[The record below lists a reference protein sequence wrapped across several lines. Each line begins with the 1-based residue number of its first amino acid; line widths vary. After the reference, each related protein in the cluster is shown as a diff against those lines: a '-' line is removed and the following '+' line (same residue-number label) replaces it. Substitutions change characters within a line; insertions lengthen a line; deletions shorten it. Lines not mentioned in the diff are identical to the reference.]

1 MTATENV
8 DSQKW
13 YKFLLDKNE
22 MNVIIK
28 KAKSCSSVSNIGRRN
43 IDRICHRHLLIV
55 TDRLCHQ
62 DVSPG
67 SLSSISENLQR
78 SNCSIKNSRPI

>member
-28 KAKSCSSVSNIGRRN
+28 KAKAAK
-43 IDRICHRHLLIV
+43 
-55 TDRLCHQ
+55 
-62 DVSPG
+62 PF
-67 SLSSISENLQR
+67 
-78 SNCSIKNSRPI
+78 

>member
-28 KAKSCSSVSNIGRRN
+28 KAKAAVALVTSDV
-43 IDRICHRHLLIV
+43 DRICHRHILIV
-55 TDRLCHQ
+55 IDRFCHQ

-67 SLSSISENLQR
+67 SLSSISENLHR
-78 SNCSIKNSRPI
+78 SNCFIKNSRPI

>member
-28 KAKSCSSVSNIGRRN
+28 NCSNVGNIGR
-43 IDRICHRHLLIV
+43 
-55 TDRLCHQ
+55 
-62 DVSPG
+62 
-67 SLSSISENLQR
+67 
-78 SNCSIKNSRPI
+78 

>member
-28 KAKSCSSVSNIGRRN
+28 KPKSCSSIGNIGR
-43 IDRICHRHLLIV
+43 
-55 TDRLCHQ
+55 
-62 DVSPG
+62 
-67 SLSSISENLQR
+67 
-78 SNCSIKNSRPI
+78 